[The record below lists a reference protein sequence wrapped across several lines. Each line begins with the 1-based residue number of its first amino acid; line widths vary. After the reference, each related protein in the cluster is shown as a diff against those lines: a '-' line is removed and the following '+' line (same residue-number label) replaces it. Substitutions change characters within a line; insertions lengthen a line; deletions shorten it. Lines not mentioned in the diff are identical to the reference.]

1 MNNVVIKGRLDSDPE
16 MEITN
21 SGKKVCR
28 IQVAVHRRFQ
38 KEDADFFQVVAW
50 KRKGELIYNYFRKGQ
65 EILIRGVMQSSHY
78 EQDGIRRVQWKL
90 VAEDIEFCGSR
101 IETKPS
107 EVSSPQAEE
116 KPDNHITQEEIVKY
130 NRIPCMNQWKAT
142 IFPFSGID
150 FP

>member
-1 MNNVVIKGRLDSDPE
+1 MNNVVIKGRLASEPE

-50 KRKGELIYNYFRKGQ
+50 EKKGEFIYNYFRKGQ

-78 EQDGIRRVQWKL
+78 EQDGIRRIQWRL
-90 VAEDIEFCGSR
+90 VADDIEFCGPR
-101 IETKPS
+101 IEAKPS
-107 EVSSPQAEE
+107 EVSLPQAEE
-116 KPDNHITQEEIVKY
+116 KPDNHITQEEILKY
-130 NRIPCMNQWKAT
+130 NLDELYEPMESDD
-142 IFPFSGID
+142 FPF
-150 FP
+150 

>member
-1 MNNVVIKGRLDSDPE
+1 MNNVVIKGRLASDPE

-38 KEDADFFQVVAW
+38 
-50 KRKGELIYNYFRKGQ
+50 
-65 EILIRGVMQSSHY
+65 SSHY
-78 EQDGIRRVQWKL
+78 EQAGIRRVQGKL

-107 EVSSPQAEE
+107 EVSPPQAEE

-130 NRIPCMNQWKAT
+130 NLNSLYEPMESDD
-142 IFPFSGID
+142 FPF
-150 FP
+150 

>member
-1 MNNVVIKGRLDSDPE
+1 MNNVVIKGWLASDPE

-50 KRKGELIYNYFRKGQ
+50 EKKGELIYNYFRKGQ

-101 IETKPS
+101 IEIKPS
-107 EVSSPQAEE
+107 EVSPPQAEE

-130 NRIPCMNQWKAT
+130 NLNSLYEPMESDD
-142 IFPFSGID
+142 FPF
-150 FP
+150 